1 MKNLRNVMGSLW
13 VAAAILFSSC
23 EKDTTD
29 TTLDPVSEIPSEVLA
44 KLKEVKLNHNDVN
57 VKMIEG
63 PDGNSEEMYEIEG
76 DILMSHQQLMDMSIE
91 DGFYTKQYRTRN
103 LVSATNI
110 RVVGWNGNDRFGL
123 NAAAQRGLRFAV
135 DNYNR
140 LNTRLN
146 LQLVF
151 STSFNNNDILAY
163 TQTNGSVIPQDG
175 IRGRAGFPA
184 NGRAFNRIIIN
195 GGANRSS
202 NDQILE
208 GLFTHELGH
217 CVGLRHTDWFSRQSC
232 GENVR
237 ENTSNDGAIH
247 IPGTPTGTDFN
258 SIMQACFPGARNQGE
273 FGVNDVIALE
283 FLY

>member
-1 MKNLRNVMGSLW
+1 MKSIKNLIVPFW

-23 EKDTTD
+23 EKDIAD
-29 TTLDPVSEIPSEVLA
+29 NSLDQVSEIPSEVLA
-44 KLKEVKLNHNDVN
+44 KLKEMKLNHNDVS

-63 PDGNSEEMYEIEG
+63 PEGISEEMYEIEG
-76 DILMSHQQLMDMSIE
+76 DILMSHKQLMDMSIE
-91 DGFYTKQYRTRN
+91 DGFFTKQYRTRN
-103 LVSATNI
+103 LVSVTNI

-123 NAAAQRGLRFAV
+123 NAAAQRGLQFAV

-146 LQLVF
+146 LELVF
-151 STSFNNNDILAY
+151 STSFTNDDIIAY
-163 TQTNGSVIPQDG
+163 TQTSSSVIPQDG

-184 NGRAFNRIIIN
+184 NGRAFNQIIIN
-195 GGANRSS
+195 GGANQFFD
-202 NDQILE
+202 DQILE

-232 GENVR
+232 GENVA

-247 IPGTPTGTDFN
+247 IPGTPTGTDFS
-258 SIMQACFPGARNQGE
+258 SIMQACFPGSNQGE